1 MMCLAHQS
9 PAQKSRQSEK
19 PVLSRVTTTCWRW
32 SVCVTCLFA
41 LVSFAAGQDQTSE
54 KDARTAKQKERTEK
68 LLKWTREFV
77 KETRVAV
84 RGDGREQLGEL
95 KAEPVMRYSDE
106 PRFISDAT
114 LWVWSVNSR
123 PVAIQKVE
131 VNDLVAVP
139 LWTICFG
146 SFAETNVEV
155 KWSSGHTF
163 QSKEPGWSFEPIAD
177 AEAPAERAAARS
189 LQMRA
194 LSRRFAGHVVPV
206 TQKSKV
212 EMRLLPKP
220 IYEYS
225 DPETKL
231 PLGAVFSLASNGT
244 NPTIFLAIEA
254 RRDKEGRLG
263 WFHAHTRMT
272 SDPGEL
278 RLDDKL
284 IWEFREVRHE
294 NWVHFFLRRDIEFK
308 ERPPKEPQER

>member
-1 MMCLAHQS
+1 MTHIFRWLALTF
-9 PAQKSRQSEK
+9 
-19 PVLSRVTTTCWRW
+19 VLSLLLSWGFMPR
-32 SVCVTCLFA
+32 S
-41 LVSFAAGQDQTSE
+41 GYPDE
-54 KDARTAKQKERTEK
+54 KETQGNKQKERTEK

-84 RGDGREQLGEL
+84 RSGGTEQLGEL

-114 LWVWSVNSR
+114 LWVWTLDSR
-123 PVAIQKVE
+123 PIAIQKVE

-146 SFAETNVEV
+146 SFAETNIEV
-155 KWSSGHTF
+155 TWSSGHTF
-163 QSKEPGWSFEPIAD
+163 KSKEPGWAFEPIPE
-177 AEAPAERAAARS
+177 AEPPAVRAAARS

-194 LSRRFAGHVVPV
+194 LSRRFSGYVSPV

-231 PLGAVFSLASNGT
+231 PIGAVFSLASNGT

-254 RRDKEGRLG
+254 RRDSEGRLG
-263 WFHAHTRMT
+263 WYHAHTRMT
-272 SDPGEL
+272 SDTGAL
-278 RLDDKL
+278 RLDDKTT
-284 IWEFREVRHE
+284 WEFQEVKHE
-294 NWVHFFLRRDIEFK
+294 NWLHFFLRRNIDFK
-308 ERPPKEPQER
+308 E

>member
-1 MMCLAHQS
+1 MTHVLRCSGLVL
-9 PAQKSRQSEK
+9 
-19 PVLSRVTTTCWRW
+19 VLSLTIGFGLWP
-32 SVCVTCLFA
+32 S
-41 LVSFAAGQDQTSE
+41 AGRSDEPAVQDAKR
-54 KDARTAKQKERTEK
+54 KDRTEK

-84 RGDGREQLGEL
+84 RSGGSEQVGEL

-114 LWVWSVNSR
+114 LWVWTLNSR

-146 SFAETNVEV
+146 SFAETNLEV
-155 KWSSGHTF
+155 TWPSGQTF
-163 QSKEPGWSFEPIAD
+163 KSKEPGWVFEPIAD
-177 AEAPAERAAARS
+177 AAAPADRTAARS

-194 LSRRFAGHVVPV
+194 LSRRFSGDVFPV

-220 IYEYS
+220 LYEYA

-231 PLGAVFSLASNGT
+231 PIGAIFSLASNGT

-254 RRDKEGRLG
+254 RRDSEGRLG
-263 WFHAHTRMT
+263 WYHAHTRMT
-272 SDPGEL
+272 SDTGVL
-278 RLDDKL
+278 RLDDKT
-284 IWEFREVRHE
+284 IWEFQEVKHE
-294 NWVHFFLRRDIEFK
+294 NWVHFFLRRDIDFK
-308 ERPPKEPQER
+308 R